1 MSRELRHALIAFA
14 CGATFAAG
22 LTLAGVERPMVIL
35 NAFTFSSSFD
45 PRMLVMFLAAI
56 AVQAPLVAWLRRRRA
71 EAAAAPARTKRLRID
86 ASLVVGSVLFGIGW
100 GIAGVCP
107 GPAVTAAL
115 VGAPY
120 VTTFIVGLAGGIVL
134 HHVIRERKH
143 MES

>member
-1 MSRELRHALIAFA
+1 MSRELRHATVAFA

-35 NAFTFSSSFD
+35 NAFSLSSSFD
-45 PRMLVMFLAAI
+45 PRMVVMFLVAI

-71 EAAAAPARTKRLRID
+71 EASTTPAQTTRLRID
-86 ASLVVGSVLFGIGW
+86 APLVLGSVLFGVGW

-115 VGAPY
+115 VGGPY